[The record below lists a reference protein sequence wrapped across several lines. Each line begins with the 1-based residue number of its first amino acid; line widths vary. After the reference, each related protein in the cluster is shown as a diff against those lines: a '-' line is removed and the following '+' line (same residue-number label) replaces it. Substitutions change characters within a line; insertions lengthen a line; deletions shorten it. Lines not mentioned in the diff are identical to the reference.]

1 VILCDDDL
9 IEWDDDYPPQLGQE
23 EDKAQS
29 MIINYIFNFFFFI
42 IAFVYLVIRSTAM
55 YRFFKYIEN
64 REVAKLVLKDR
75 GLKKIRMGIE
85 GYPTHKEKVRCRP
98 RARPEGNKF

>member
-29 MIINYIFNFFFFI
+29 KN
-42 IAFVYLVIRSTAM
+42 
-55 YRFFKYIEN
+55 RF
-64 REVAKLVLKDR
+64 
-75 GLKKIRMGIE
+75 KIRFYMRDLFS
-85 GYPTHKEKVRCRP
+85 YTFN
-98 RARPEGNKF
+98 GNVSIF

>member
-29 MIINYIFNFFFFI
+29 RRFTNMIN
-42 IAFVYLVIRSTAM
+42 L
-55 YRFFKYIEN
+55 
-64 REVAKLVLKDR
+64 
-75 GLKKIRMGIE
+75 
-85 GYPTHKEKVRCRP
+85 
-98 RARPEGNKF
+98 

>member
-29 MIINYIFNFFFFI
+29 
-42 IAFVYLVIRSTAM
+42 
-55 YRFFKYIEN
+55 
-64 REVAKLVLKDR
+64 
-75 GLKKIRMGIE
+75 KK
-85 GYPTHKEKVRCRP
+85 
-98 RARPEGNKF
+98 

>member
-1 VILCDDDL
+1 MMILFL
-9 IEWDDDYPPQLGQE
+9 
-23 EDKAQS
+23 
-29 MIINYIFNFFFFI
+29 
-42 IAFVYLVIRSTAM
+42 YLVIRSTAM

-98 RARPEGNKF
+98 RARPEGNLIYEAKVYFKFIFHFSYL

>member
-29 MIINYIFNFFFFI
+29 MIINYNI
-42 IAFVYLVIRSTAM
+42 
-55 YRFFKYIEN
+55 
-64 REVAKLVLKDR
+64 
-75 GLKKIRMGIE
+75 
-85 GYPTHKEKVRCRP
+85 
-98 RARPEGNKF
+98 

>member
-29 MIINYIFNFFFFI
+29 KRLTNMINRLK
-42 IAFVYLVIRSTAM
+42 YLLLFCVC
-55 YRFFKYIEN
+55 
-64 REVAKLVLKDR
+64 V
-75 GLKKIRMGIE
+75 
-85 GYPTHKEKVRCRP
+85 
-98 RARPEGNKF
+98 

>member
-29 MIINYIFNFFFFI
+29 ML
-42 IAFVYLVIRSTAM
+42 VYHMFDITM
-55 YRFFKYIEN
+55 
-64 REVAKLVLKDR
+64 
-75 GLKKIRMGIE
+75 
-85 GYPTHKEKVRCRP
+85 
-98 RARPEGNKF
+98 NKSNVE

>member
-29 MIINYIFNFFFFI
+29 TYLLVRDLLLNLSFSLLLFSYTFNGYVSIF
-42 IAFVYLVIRSTAM
+42 
-55 YRFFKYIEN
+55 
-64 REVAKLVLKDR
+64 
-75 GLKKIRMGIE
+75 
-85 GYPTHKEKVRCRP
+85 
-98 RARPEGNKF
+98 

>member
-29 MIINYIFNFFFFI
+29 KIF
-42 IAFVYLVIRSTAM
+42 
-55 YRFFKYIEN
+55 
-64 REVAKLVLKDR
+64 
-75 GLKKIRMGIE
+75 
-85 GYPTHKEKVRCRP
+85 EK
-98 RARPEGNKF
+98 

>member
-29 MIINYIFNFFFFI
+29 MRINHI
-42 IAFVYLVIRSTAM
+42 VYLF
-55 YRFFKYIEN
+55 YRCFVFSYTFN
-64 REVAKLVLKDR
+64 SNV
-75 GLKKIRMGIE
+75 
-85 GYPTHKEKVRCRP
+85 
-98 RARPEGNKF
+98 